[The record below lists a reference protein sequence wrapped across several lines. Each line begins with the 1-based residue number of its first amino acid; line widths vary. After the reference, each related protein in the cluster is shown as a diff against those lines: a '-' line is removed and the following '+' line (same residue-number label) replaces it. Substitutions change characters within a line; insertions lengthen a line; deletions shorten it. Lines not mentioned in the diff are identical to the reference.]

1 MRLYEMRRLKK
12 LKNGFYTLKLE
23 VLSNPYIIR
32 RLGALCAITMLG
44 ILCFIIIP
52 SLQNLL
58 VDGTYNHVHAVK
70 IILAVG
76 IISVYLLQGLILV
89 FQPHFLTSCDITLL
103 SNSTHTFI
111 QKIEKPVQVFK
122 LFSH

>member
-12 LKNGFYTLKLE
+12 IKNGFYTLKLE
-23 VLSNPYIIR
+23 VLSNPDIIR
-32 RLGALCAITMLG
+32 GFGACCAIAML
-44 ILCFIIIP
+44 ILFFFTVP
-52 SLQNLL
+52 SLQNML
-58 VDGTYNHVHAVK
+58 VDGPYNHVDVVK
-70 IILAVG
+70 IILEVG
-76 IISVYLLQGLILV
+76 IISVYFLQGLILV

-111 QKIEKPVQVFK
+111 QKIEKPVQVFT